1 MIGSPI
7 EGSAFLG
14 SLAMTSEREL
24 SGAGWYSLLPS
35 KKLATIYLI
44 KFWLVSFI
52 TFKKESPK
60 LTLSARSAAKRPVDF
75 EVQKLATR
83 IQCRIVWN

>member
-1 MIGSPI
+1 MGRPI
-7 EGSAFLG
+7 EGNAFLG
-14 SLAMTSEREL
+14 SFAITSEREL
-24 SGAGWYSLLPS
+24 SGAGWYSLLPN

-44 KFWLVSFI
+44 KLWLVNFI

-60 LTLSARSAAKRPVDF
+60 LTLSARSAAKRPVDL

-83 IQCRIVWN
+83 IQCKMV